1 VHRWIT
7 PSRSICAVCAIDVI
21 PFDTSK
27 EFKFKGHLIPVWS
40 VGIHAYQIFKIW
52 YIFKVLGTLTFDLVY
67 MKNLLYIWC
76 IFVRGF
82 CRGFQTTDLIYYRV
96 ETEKPI
102 VVLKLHKKVVILLNI
117 GVSMHFGL
125 AESES
130 GRELR
135 ILKNMNL
142 ALDMRF

>member
-1 VHRWIT
+1 MQPDVECSKNRIG
-7 PSRSICAVCAIDVI
+7 VI

-27 EFKFKGHLIPVWS
+27 EFKFEGHLIPVWS
-40 VGIHAYQIFKIW
+40 TGIHAYQIFKIW
-52 YIFKVLGTLTFDLVY
+52 YIFKVLGTLIFDLVY

-82 CRGFQTTDLIYYRV
+82 SRDFQPTDLIYYRV

-102 VVLKLHKKVVILLNI
+102 VLLKLHKKVVILLNI

-135 ILKNMNL
+135 ILKNMNI